1 MSFKSK
7 RVYIWS
13 IALCFVFLIAYT
25 LFESQ
30 DVESSEQPLTVEQQY
45 PTVFVH
51 GYKGTHNSF
60 RTMLE
65 RFEDDHGWGQKVME
79 IYVRLDGRVE
89 HTGELPSDPSS
100 TPLVQVIFED
110 NRASLEKQAV
120 WLENA
125 MKFLHHEYGV
135 EKINIVSHSMGG
147 LASTVY
153 LEQTSDN
160 PFVPQT
166 ERFITI
172 ATPFQGVTKSSYA
185 QINTGEAVIDLKPG
199 SDALQHMVQDAH
211 HLPEGLKMLS
221 IGGSGD
227 GVVNTK
233 SATSSK
239 DIFTGQNVQTT
250 IVYDNSITHSG
261 MHETL
266 KVDKLIGEFL
276 WDQ

>member
-1 MSFKSK
+1 MSSKSK

-13 IALCFVFLIAYT
+13 IALCFVFLIAYI

-30 DVESSEQPLTVEQQY
+30 DVESSEQPLTAEQQY

-51 GYKGTHNSF
+51 GYKGTYNSF
-60 RTMLE
+60 KTMLE
-65 RFEDDHGWGQKVME
+65 RFQDDHGWGQKVLE
-79 IYVRLDGRVE
+79 IYVRQDGSVE
-89 HTGELPSDPSS
+89 HDGDIPSDPSS
-100 TPLVQVIFED
+100 TPFVQVIFED
-110 NRASLEKQAV
+110 NRASLEKQAI

-135 EKINIVSHSMGG
+135 ENINIVSHSMGG

-153 LEQTSDN
+153 LEQTSEN
-160 PFVPQT
+160 PFVPKT

-172 ATPFQGVTKSSYA
+172 ATPFQGVTKSSYD
-185 QINTGEAVIDLKPG
+185 QINTGAAVIDLKPESG
-199 SDALQHMVQDAH
+199 ALQKMYQDAH
-211 HLPEGLKMLS
+211 QLPEGLKMLS

-227 GVVNTK
+227 GVVNTQ
-233 SATSSK
+233 SATFSK
-239 DIFTGQNVQTT
+239 EIFANQDVQTT
-250 IVYDNSITHSG
+250 IVYDNRITHSG

-266 KVDKLIGEFL
+266 KVDKLVGEFL